1 MRLLL
6 NSRDEIMSVDLNK
19 VVYFLADGNFT
30 RIVLENKMIL
40 TCGIGLIKMEE
51 LLAQQISRNPDSLL
65 VRAGKSHI
73 VNLEKIILVNVLKQQ
88 VLLAGE
94 SGQTFSIKV
103 SREAAKGLKQLIAKT
118 RITK

>member
-1 MRLLL
+1 
-6 NSRDEIMSVDLNK
+6 MSVDLNK

-73 VNLEKIILVNVLKQQ
+73 VNLEKIILVKK
-88 VLLAGE
+88 GE
-94 SGQTFSIKV
+94 SLLPSYLGP
-103 SREAAKGLKQLIAKT
+103 RESVMV
-118 RITK
+118 